1 MREFHRELLL
11 ERIQSVRF
19 FSHRNKSTV
28 ENAFNSQTH
37 KVLFPVAISKCLS
50 PGTPTLAQM
59 TDVQSIS
66 EEQGRMLVMG
76 SVT

>member
-1 MREFHRELLL
+1 M
-11 ERIQSVRF
+11 
-19 FSHRNKSTV
+19 
-28 ENAFNSQTH
+28 ENAFNSQMH

-50 PGTPTLAQM
+50 PGTPMLAQM

-66 EEQGRMLVMG
+66 EEQGRVLVMG